1 MGRGGSC
8 ENLSTPYIIDQS
20 PGPFERSFRT
30 SSTNSSPASIL
41 SARGSGRVLSSGNLS
56 TKAMSVEVLHRPP
69 AHRSSSGTGDS
80 GTNSSASSP
89 EVKLR
94 SSSMSNICL
103 PEPPSQSPT
112 NRNESNSAKR
122 HSTTD
127 LGKMKTKPVAPVAA
141 LYRPKNYYRLDVKEL
156 NKVST
161 IHEEPD
167 SSLHTMSHK
176 ELVKLVSKHKI
187 IMSQKDQHIR
197 ELEDYIGSLLVKV
210 MMQAPEILDIQSTH
224 VTKL

>member
-1 MGRGGSC
+1 MLQVPGFKRHIR
-8 ENLSTPYIIDQS
+8 NLSLPESLKKALPGQLRKNDQTTKS
-20 PGPFERSFRT
+20 DLCINGPHLYV
-30 SSTNSSPASIL
+30 P
-41 SARGSGRVLSSGNLS
+41 
-56 TKAMSVEVLHRPP
+56 
-69 AHRSSSGTGDS
+69 GTGDS